1 MAYVIII
8 LFLIGIIG
16 FLSYR
21 LYVKDVQY
29 KYKAEKMTHLEHD
42 YANKIQGLESA
53 VDSLNKT
60 AYTHT
65 VTKIGNIDYFINRC
79 TSLFEIGRAH
89 V

>member
-1 MAYVIII
+1 MVYVIMI

-65 VTKIGNIDYFINRC
+65 AYGCIV
-79 TSLFEIGRAH
+79 